1 MFAVLLQR
9 VHNGRLEVVDGD
21 KVREEGQ
28 DVLNL
33 NTRIKIISWLSP
45 TQSNVIRQGRTQEGR
60 GGVWGEWTHPG
71 GEGGGGS
78 GGSGRTKKEGRGHPQ
93 EEGRGQTQEKVRG
106 QTQEKV
112 RGHTQ
117 EEVRGHTQGVRSG
130 EGTHARE
137 TRKCTQGEGS
147 VAPSEGT
154 RCTQEGC
161 WRPQLKIS
169 F

>member
-33 NTRIKIISWLSP
+33 NTRIKMISWLSL
-45 TQSNVIRQGRTQEGR
+45 TQSNVSRQGRTQEGR
-60 GGVWGEWTHPG
+60 
-71 GEGGGGS
+71 GGS

-93 EEGRGQTQEKVRG
+93 EEGRG

-154 RCTQEGC
+154 RCTQEGS

>member
-60 GGVWGEWTHPG
+60 
-71 GEGGGGS
+71 
-78 GGSGRTKKEGRGHPQ
+78 
-93 EEGRGQTQEKVRG
+93 
-106 QTQEKV
+106 
-112 RGHTQ
+112 
-117 EEVRGHTQGVRSG
+117 
-130 EGTHARE
+130 RE
-137 TRKCTQGEGS
+137 RIPTENL
-147 VAPSEGT
+147 
-154 RCTQEGC
+154 
-161 WRPQLKIS
+161 RPQGQDRKEKSHEL
-169 F
+169 